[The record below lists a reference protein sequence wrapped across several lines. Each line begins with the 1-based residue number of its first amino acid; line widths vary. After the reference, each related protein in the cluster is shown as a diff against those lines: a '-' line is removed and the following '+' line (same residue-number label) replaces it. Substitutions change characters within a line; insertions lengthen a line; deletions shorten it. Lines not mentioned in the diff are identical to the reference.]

1 MKQSS
6 PPHQKEA
13 RSNRCCSS
21 LSTTKEKL
29 TMDSPDK
36 RPPKISRIGDDDA
49 QYAATGEI
57 VSNEGPVVGSTS
69 TSTGS
74 PKTDSTMLPL
84 PIASRIASFNVAST
98 SQLARLRCVSRPFY
112 RSLLDHTTSAGSTKH
127 FIQCPASAK
136 TQSLVYNFINELT
149 VEQPSWNTY
158 FENGDVIRRRS
169 GEGWDSIFVEGS
181 TIEKLCLMK
190 DEDEEP
196 PQNPPLEPTTPLS
209 IEKVFEACDALGSV
223 HSYDQ
228 FRIVTRMIMSDGLL
242 QPVVMATGDDKA
254 SSEKEEEEADLV
266 VFGAFI
272 TILVA
277 PDVAQQKV
285 RSFNGRQWLELETT
299 KPDTESNDGQLIRP
313 RRPNCSYIA
322 PVISH
327 DDEGWKAVVLVEV
340 AMNEEKSYDLLEEC
354 TVESL
359 RLKSAWD
366 KAQNNTNLV
375 EGIVIV
381 DDFFAG
387 RESLCAKIDALAKLQ
402 EATSSVDFHP
412 NTNNVVRNIVHPAL
426 FCYVAEV
433 TTLKRSV
440 SEAPPCTLSPENPLV
455 TIGDNA
461 DFWGRPYED
470 SVYQWLPTYFDV
482 AVNGSCTIED
492 YINNL
497 VPRDN
502 AIKSDLYRD
511 LEKLFQSCLPFIESV
526 YSYVRAI
533 RPLIRDDT
541 YLDYKS
547 ALPEPFDVKYC
558 SLRGQKLQVI
568 TKIVDYELFR
578 EQTHTGVW
586 HVEGMSHEE
595 IVLTALYIADRD
607 DEFCG
612 ADIDFKRTYLRPE
625 AEYLYSNVS
634 QSRLPAA
641 EEMIRVGLIPLGK
654 VSTPKGRLV
663 VFPNSHVHKVTD
675 MSFLPKSEHNKSVK
689 RRIVVFFLVNP
700 FTRTVSTREV
710 APQQMACGG
719 KMTLEDALAH
729 RLQLMHERRHSKQD
743 WNVREIEL
751 CEH

>member
-1 MKQSS
+1 MNVD
-6 PPHQKEA
+6 EA
-13 RSNRCCSS
+13 
-21 LSTTKEKL
+21 
-29 TMDSPDK
+29 
-36 RPPKISRIGDDDA
+36 A
-49 QYAATGEI
+49 QY
-57 VSNEGPVVGSTS
+57 
-69 TSTGS
+69 
-74 PKTDSTMLPL
+74 
-84 PIASRIASFNVAST
+84 
-98 SQLARLRCVSRPFY
+98 
-112 RSLLDHTTSAGSTKH
+112 
-127 FIQCPASAK
+127 
-136 TQSLVYNFINELT
+136 
-149 VEQPSWNTY
+149 
-158 FENGDVIRRRS
+158 
-169 GEGWDSIFVEGS
+169 
-181 TIEKLCLMK
+181 
-190 DEDEEP
+190 
-196 PQNPPLEPTTPLS
+196 PPLTPTTPIS
-209 IEKVFEACDALGSV
+209 IEKVFEACDASGSV

-228 FRIVTRMIMSDGLL
+228 FRIVARMILSDGLL

-254 SSEKEEEEADLV
+254 SSEKEEVEEHPK
-266 VFGAFI
+266 FI

-277 PDVAQQKV
+277 PDVAQHKV

-299 KPDTESNDGQLIRP
+299 KPGTENNDGQLIRP
-313 RRPNCSYIA
+313 LRPNCSYIA
-322 PVISH
+322 PVVSH
-327 DDEGWKAVVLVEV
+327 DDEGWKVVVLVEV
-340 AMNEEKSYDLLEEC
+340 VLDEQKSLDLSQERR
-354 TVESL
+354 VESL

-375 EGIVIV
+375 EGIAIV

-402 EATSSVDFHP
+402 EATSSVDFQP
-412 NTNNVVRNIVHPAL
+412 NTNTVVRNLVHPAL
-426 FCYVAEV
+426 FSYVEEV
-433 TTLKRSV
+433 TTPKRPL
-440 SEAPPCTLSPENPLV
+440 SEAPPCTLSPENPPV
-455 TIGDNA
+455 IIQEGV

-470 SVYQWLPTYFDV
+470 SDYQWLPTYFDV
-482 AVNGSCTIED
+482 AENGSCTIED

-541 YLDYKS
+541 HLDHKS
-547 ALPEPFDVKYC
+547 AMPEPFNVPYC

-568 TKIVDYELFR
+568 TKIVDYELCR
-578 EQTHTGVW
+578 EQTHTGLW

-612 ADIDFKRTYLRPE
+612 ADIEFKRTYLRPE
-625 AEYLYSNVS
+625 SDYLYSVAGYCH
-634 QSRLPAA
+634 LLEAA

-654 VSTPKGRLV
+654 VSTPKGRLI

-675 MSFLPKSEHNKSVK
+675 MSFVPKSEHSKSVK

-719 KMTLEDALAH
+719 QMTSFRASPQQAGLE
-729 RLQLMHERRHSKQD
+729 RS
-743 WNVREIEL
+743 
-751 CEH
+751 

>member
-1 MKQSS
+1 
-6 PPHQKEA
+6 
-13 RSNRCCSS
+13 
-21 LSTTKEKL
+21 
-29 TMDSPDK
+29 MDSFDK
-36 RPPKISRIGDDDA
+36 KPPKIARIGDDDA
-49 QYAATGEI
+49 QNAATGKI
-57 VSNEGPVVGSTS
+57 VSNDGPVVGSTS
-69 TSTGS
+69 ST
-74 PKTDSTMLPL
+74 KRTDSTMLPL

-112 RSLLDHTTSAGSTKH
+112 RSLLDHTTSAGSAQH
-127 FIQCPASAK
+127 FIQCPPASSTK
-136 TQSLVYNFINELT
+136 NQNHVYNFIDEL
-149 VEQPSWNTY
+149 VIQRHSWNTY
-158 FENGDVIRRRS
+158 FENGDVIRRLN
-169 GEGWDSIFVEGS
+169 GEGWDSIFVEGG
-181 TIEKLCLMK
+181 TIEKLCLMNDDDND
-190 DEDEEP
+190 DEP
-196 PQNPPLEPTTPLS
+196 AQNPPFAPTTPLS
-209 IEKVFEACDALGSV
+209 MEKVFEACDAFGSV

-228 FRIVTRMIMSDGLL
+228 FRSVRRMILSEGLL
-242 QPVVMATGDDKA
+242 QPVVMAMRDDKA
-254 SSEKEEEEADLV
+254 SSEEEEDDESLL

-299 KPDTESNDGQLIRP
+299 KPQGTESNDGRKIVP

-340 AMNEEKSYDLLEEC
+340 AMDGEKAYDVLAEC
-354 TVESL
+354 EVESL
-359 RLKSAWD
+359 RLKFAWD
-366 KAQNNTNLV
+366 KAQNNTTLV
-375 EGIVIV
+375 EGIAIV

-402 EATSSVDFHP
+402 VATSSVDFHP
-412 NTNNVVRNIVHPAL
+412 NTNNVVRNLVHPAL
-426 FCYVAEV
+426 FCYVEEV
-433 TTLKRSV
+433 TTLKRPL
-440 SEAPPCTLSPENPLV
+440 SEAPPCADLPGCTPVLMEE
-455 TIGDNA
+455 GA
-461 DFWGRPYED
+461 DFLGRPYES

-482 AVNGSCTIED
+482 AEDGSCTIED

-497 VPRDN
+497 VPRGN
-502 AIKSDLYRD
+502 AVQSELYRD

-526 YSYVRAI
+526 YSYVGAI
-533 RPLIRDDT
+533 RPLIRYDSGDIA
-541 YLDYKS
+541 YQYDS
-547 ALPEPFDVKYC
+547 DGAVPEPVNVRYR

-595 IVLTALYIADRD
+595 IVLTALYNADRD
-607 DEFCG
+607 DEFHG
-612 ADIDFKRTYLRPE
+612 ADIEYKRAYLRQE
-625 AEYLYSNVS
+625 EYYISANAG
-634 QSRLPAA
+634 QSRLPVA
-641 EEMIRVGLIPLGK
+641 EEIIRAGLIPLGK
-654 VSTPKGRLV
+654 VSTLKGRLI

-675 MSFLPKSEHNKSVK
+675 MSFVPKSDEHSKSVK

-700 FTRTVSTREV
+700 CRRIVSTREV

-729 RLQLMHERRHSKQD
+729 RLQLMHERRHTKQD